1 MQNITAEKL
10 KADAA
15 RLGFH
20 KKPMDELVKMVKA
33 SITDEYQSLETKL
46 YTKKNNL
53 DESLDKIKGSIDRAK
68 AMVGETV
75 IDSGALLMAMAG
87 LTIGIAMFIIG
98 KTDSITTGVIYLCIS
113 VAGAVF
119 VRVNPSSAEFWK
131 PILFVSLSL
140 IIGAMQTQI
149 SFDQGF
155 GLLRSIIFGISLA
168 IMSYLLNE
176 ILFRSFQSLKGQ
188 MTAIWHRLK
197 DAYLG
202 FRKLS
207 ISKSIIKVDKRIDST
222 LKRKEMDTFKSISCI
237 NYEYKLAELASEIKN
252 KDSYVEHYQVNRRD
266 VKYAN

>member
-20 KKPMDELVKMVKA
+20 KKPIDELVKIVKA
-33 SITDEYQSLETKL
+33 SITDEYQLFETKL
-46 YTKKNNL
+46 FTKKNK
-53 DESLDKIKGSIDRAK
+53 LDKNLNKIKDSINK
-68 AMVGETV
+68 TKVIVGETV
-75 IDSGALLMAMAG
+75 VDSGALLMAIAG
-87 LTIGIAMFIIG
+87 LAIAMSMFIIG
-98 KTDSITTGVIYLCIS
+98 KTDSTTTGIIYLCIS

-119 VRVNPSSAEFWK
+119 VRVNPSTVDFWK
-131 PILFVSLSL
+131 PFLFTSLSL
-140 IIGAMQTQI
+140 IIGVMQTQI

-168 IMSYLLNE
+168 IMSYQLNE

-188 MTAIWHRLK
+188 MKAIWHRLK

-207 ISKSIIKVDKRIDST
+207 ISKSIIKVEKKIDSI
-222 LKRKEMDTFKSISCI
+222 LIRKEMDTFKSISCI
-237 NYEYKLAELASEIKN
+237 NYEYKLAELASDIKN
-252 KDSYVEHYQVNRRD
+252 KDRHVNHYQVNRRD